1 MRPVLRRYLILAGAA
16 LAVTGLSGCFSGTK
30 DDGRPKPKPAQ
41 VTANLS
47 TPNRGK
53 DDAPLT
59 LARISTK
66 SGEILILEPDGSVT
80 TMELDSAEG
89 RDAFAVTEA
98 DLAALNANLDLDL
111 GGLVASNLP
120 REKTAQEKAI
130 EAKRRGYQGKS
141 CRGSADEGDDRNGQ
155 QIGDNP
161 ARRGPVEMVKRK
173 WCRRDRT
180 DDRSNHQRFQDKDR
194 PGGRGRRRIFAA
206 FSSPG
211 DIDCDQG
218 ARGREGH
225 LEARRHDAV
234 RLEKDDSDHR
244 DREGPE
250 AQRRAV
256 QQDRPK
262 EHSGHDEGPLR

>member
-1 MRPVLRRYLILAGAA
+1 MRPVLRKYLILAGAA

-53 DDAPLT
+53 GEAPLT

-98 DLAALNANLDLDL
+98 DLAALNANLDLNL

-130 EAKRRGYQGKS
+130 EEFAKRTQPALPEWKQGTVIAPEDFIGTRVVALGEGKQS
-141 CRGSADEGDDRNGQ
+141 DLVEVTANLREGVDADIAFSYATCALAGWARAEGANYGRHIRTLQQTRNGKLLV
-155 QIGDNP
+155 G
-161 ARRGPVEMVKRK
+161 
-173 WCRRDRT
+173 
-180 DDRSNHQRFQDKDR
+180 
-194 PGGRGRRRIFAA
+194 AA
-206 FSSPG
+206 FTISDDKPLG
-211 DIDCDQG
+211 LRVMETNETLRECK
-218 ARGREGH
+218 ARGIP
-225 LEARRHDAV
+225 AA
-234 RLEKDDSDHR
+234 
-244 DREGPE
+244 
-250 AQRRAV
+250 
-256 QQDRPK
+256 
-262 EHSGHDEGPLR
+262 